1 MRKSCAITGL
11 GLTIERVVVA
21 ALAVAFAS
29 CATPARRAPRAGN
42 VVVIVV
48 DDVGCDLIGAY
59 EQYWL
64 ERGRAAGA
72 PAKTPAID
80 RELAA
85 KGVMFTQAW
94 SAPACTPSRARLLT
108 GLRSAHNGV
117 GSVIKSRDDERGGV
131 NVGLSLDARLLP
143 QALRESP
150 AGYASAAVGKWHLG
164 DARTLA
170 RFPHHPLGEPP
181 GTWFGYY
188 AGSMFN
194 LQAPEDSGRRAGYY
208 NWEKTLSVAPS
219 RGFALPRADEAPIVE
234 AMQVP
239 PADNYPTTDTT
250 DDAIALLG
258 ALPEPFFLYVSYNAA
273 HAPVHALPPVAEAAH
288 STGFQD
294 RLREMVG
301 DLDRQIGRL
310 LEAVDARDTTVV
322 FLGDNGTESRGLVAP
337 FDAEQG
343 KGTLYEGG
351 CRVPMIVRSPLVPE
365 ALRGTACDAL
375 VEMNDLFATFVE
387 LADGT
392 LEADVARDSRSLAP
406 LLRGE
411 ASSVR
416 ELAYTE
422 LFHPN
427 FEPSSAAHNV
437 RRHAQAVR
445 DSRYKLLRFT
455 TRERDLVHVEEQ
467 LFDLAT
473 ESSNS
478 DWFEQRNLLAAPLS
492 ADAATAL
499 SRLRS
504 ALDHDFP
511 SLSR

>member
-1 MRKSCAITGL
+1 MSSRHT
-11 GLTIERVVVA
+11 LTEIARGGAA
-21 ALAVAFAS
+21 ALLVAFAS
-29 CATPARRAPRAGN
+29 CASPSAQPSRASN

-59 EQYWL
+59 EQHWL
-64 ERGRAAGA
+64 QLGRAAGA

-170 RFPHHPLGEPP
+170 QFPHHPLGEPP

-208 NWEKTLSVAPS
+208 NWEKTLSVPPS
-219 RGFALPRADEAPIVE
+219 RGFTLPRADEAPVIE

-239 PADNYPTTDTT
+239 PASNYPTTDTT
-250 DDAIALLG
+250 DDAIALLET
-258 ALPEPFFLYVSYNAA
+258 LPEPFFLYVSYNAA

-288 STGFQD
+288 TTGFHD

-310 LEAVDARDTTVV
+310 LEAVDAHDTTVV

-365 ALRGTACDAL
+365 HRRGTACDAL

-387 LADGT
+387 LAGGT
-392 LEADVARDSRSLAP
+392 LDAEVARDSRSLAP

-411 ASSVR
+411 ANRVR

-427 FEPSSAAHNV
+427 FEPPAPALNV

-445 DSRYKLLRFT
+445 DARYKLLRFT
-455 TRERDLVHVEEQ
+455 TREREELRVEEEF
-467 LFDLAT
+467 FDLST
-473 ESSNS
+473 ETSNS
-478 DWFEQRNLLAAPLS
+478 DWFEQRNLLDAPLGV
-492 ADAATAL
+492 DAAAAL
-499 SRLRS
+499 SRLRG
-504 ALDHDFP
+504 ALDREFP
-511 SLSR
+511 SLAR

>member
-1 MRKSCAITGL
+1 MQMSTPPTRL
-11 GLTIERVVVA
+11 GFARGYSA
-21 ALAVAFAS
+21 ALLAAVAS
-29 CATPARRAPRAGN
+29 CASPSTPVPCASN

-59 EQYWL
+59 EQYWRA
-64 ERGRAAGA
+64 RGRAAGS
-72 PAKTPAID
+72 PAATPCID

-85 KGVMFTQAW
+85 QGVMFTQAW

-108 GLRSAHNGV
+108 GLRSHHNGI
-117 GSVIKSRDDERGGV
+117 GSVIKAHDDERGGV
-131 NVGLSLDARLLP
+131 NVGLSLEAQLLP

-150 AGYASAAVGKWHLG
+150 AHYASAAVGKWHLG

-170 RFPHHPLGEPP
+170 QFPHHPLGEPP

-194 LQAPEDSGRRAGYY
+194 LQAPDDSGRRAGYY

-219 RGFALPRADEAPIVE
+219 RGFALPRADDAPIVE

-258 ALPEPFFLYVSYNAA
+258 ALPKPFFLYVSYNAA

-288 STGFQD
+288 STGFPD

-310 LEAVDARDTTVV
+310 LQAVDGRDTTVV
-322 FLGDNGTESRGLVAP
+322 FLGDNGTESRGLAAP
-337 FDAEQG
+337 FDADRG

-351 CRVPMIVRSPLVPE
+351 CRVPMIVRSPLVPQSV
-365 ALRGTACDAL
+365 RGSACDAL

-387 LADGT
+387 LAGGE
-392 LEADVARDSRSLAP
+392 LASEVAQDSRSLLP

-411 ASSVR
+411 ASEVR
-416 ELAYTE
+416 DLAYTE

-427 FEPSSAAHNV
+427 FEPPSASPSV

-445 DSRYKLLRFT
+445 DTRYKLLRFT
-455 TRERDLVHVEEQ
+455 TRERDEVRVEEE

-473 ESSNS
+473 ETASS
-478 DWFEQRNLLAAPLS
+478 DWFEQRNLLDAPLGVE
-492 ADAATAL
+492 AAAAL
-499 SRLRS
+499 ARLRS
-504 ALDHDFP
+504 ALDRDVP
-511 SLSR
+511 SLAR